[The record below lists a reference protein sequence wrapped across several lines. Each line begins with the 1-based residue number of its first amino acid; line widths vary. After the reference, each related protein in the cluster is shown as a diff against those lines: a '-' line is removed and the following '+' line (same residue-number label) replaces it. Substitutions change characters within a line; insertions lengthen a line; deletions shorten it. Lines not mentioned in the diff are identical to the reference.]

1 MLIFISKFQKYN
13 KINQK
18 EIKILSLKNFEWI
31 TSIFSIKYLL
41 MCRTQEVISNLFK
54 FCKR

>member
-31 TSIFSIKYLL
+31 TSIFSIKYL
-41 MCRTQEVISNLFK
+41 SKN
-54 FCKR
+54 